1 MREILNNPE
10 ENKYRFFL
18 TIKQG
23 ESVFGKFDKFE
34 FNLNPSRNIVEQA
47 EMTVSTILDSFE
59 IPESTRDNF
68 SWKVYRNQGRGFG
81 MVTKSKNWEDE

>member
-1 MREILNNPE
+1 MDQKYFITLK
-10 ENKYRFFL
+10 NKNV
-18 TIKQG
+18 
-23 ESVFGKFDKFE
+23 VFGKFEKFE

-68 SWKVYRNQGRGFG
+68 SWKVYRNQGGGFG